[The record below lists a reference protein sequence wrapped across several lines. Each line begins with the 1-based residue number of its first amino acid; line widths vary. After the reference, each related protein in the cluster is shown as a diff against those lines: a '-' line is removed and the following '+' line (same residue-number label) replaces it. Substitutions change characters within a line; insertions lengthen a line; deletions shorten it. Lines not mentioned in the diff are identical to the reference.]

1 MVFVK
6 GAYLPKIFC
15 WADVALET
23 IQVFYATT
31 RSERGDSR
39 ATLKIHN
46 TQQSTSPPL
55 MNP

>member
-23 IQVFYATT
+23 IQFFCART
-31 RSERGDSR
+31 RSERG
-39 ATLKIHN
+39 AAA
-46 TQQSTSPPL
+46 PPVKFMRRNKAPDL
-55 MNP
+55 H